1 MFKNDIEFFILCAI
15 LLIVLLVVV
24 LAYARIMRVNRK
36 RDEELS
42 RLMYSIIRKTQTLDD
57 DYYALKEQNQ
67 QYANDIKRL
76 QEMINS
82 LGVLEQKNAS
92 SISSLTSSINNVI
105 QENKRRSETK
115 IYPTPQLS
123 EMIKTTI
130 GEFFHQEVVLIRDMR
145 FPVSPTDPVITK
157 ITKNTIL
164 TYPHVDEEYITKR
177 CLATIENQIQKAQR
191 GGE

>member
-15 LLIVLLVVV
+15 LLILFLVVG
-24 LAYARIMRVNRK
+24 LAYARIMRTNRR

-42 RLMYSIIRKTQTLDD
+42 RLMYSLLKKTRELDD
-57 DYYALKEQNQ
+57 DYLSLKEQNQ

-82 LGVLEQKNAS
+82 LGVLEQKNAG
-92 SISSLTSSINNVI
+92 SISSLTSSIQNVI
-105 QENKRRSETK
+105 QENKRRENTK

-130 GEFFHQEVVLIRDMR
+130 GEYVHQEIVLIRDMR
-145 FPVSPTDPVITK
+145 IPLSPTDPITVKISKYVIS
-157 ITKNTIL
+157 
-164 TYPHVDEEYITKR
+164 TYPHVDEEWIMRKVVEIVTEASR
-177 CLATIENQIQKAQR
+177 E
-191 GGE
+191 

>member
-15 LLIVLLVVV
+15 LLILFLVVG
-24 LAYARIMRVNRK
+24 LAYARMMRTNRR

-42 RLMYSIIRKTQTLDD
+42 RLMYSLLKKTRELDD
-57 DYYALKEQNQ
+57 DYLSLKEQNQ

-82 LGVLEQKNAS
+82 LGVLEQKNAG
-92 SISSLTSSINNVI
+92 SISSLTSSIQNVI
-105 QENKRRSETK
+105 QENKRRENTK

-130 GEFFHQEVVLIRDMR
+130 GEYVHQEIVLIRDMR
-145 FPVSPTDPVITK
+145 IPLSPTDPITVKISKYVIS
-157 ITKNTIL
+157 
-164 TYPHVDEEYITKR
+164 TYPHVDEEWIMRKVVEIVTEASR
-177 CLATIENQIQKAQR
+177 E
-191 GGE
+191 

>member
-1 MFKNDIEFFILCAI
+1 MFKNDIEFFIQCAI
-15 LLIVLLVVV
+15 LLIVF
-24 LAYARIMRVNRK
+24 LATIIGFISSYRSAKLRK
-36 RDEELS
+36 RRDEELS
-42 RLMYSIIRKTQTLDD
+42 RLMYSFIRETHGLSD

-82 LGVLEQKNAS
+82 LGVLEQKNAG

-105 QENKRRSETK
+105 QENKRRSEEK

-130 GEFFHQEVVLIRDMR
+130 GEYFHQEVVMIRDMR
-145 FPVSPTDPVITK
+145 FPVSPNDPVTLK
-157 ITKNTIL
+157 ITRNVTK
-164 TYPHVDEEYITKR
+164 TYPHVDEEWIAMKVVETITEAIR
-177 CLATIENQIQKAQR
+177 E
-191 GGE
+191 

>member
-1 MFKNDIEFFILCAI
+1 MIKNDIEFFILCAI
-15 LLIVLLVVV
+15 LLILFLVVGI
-24 LAYARIMRVNRK
+24 AYAKIMRTNRK

-42 RLMYSIIRKTQTLDD
+42 RLMYSLLQKTRELDD

-82 LGVLEQKNAS
+82 LGVLEQKNAG

-105 QENKRRSETK
+105 QENRRRSEEK

-123 EMIKTTI
+123 DMIKTTI
-130 GEFFHQEVVLIRDMR
+130 GEFFHQEVVMIRDMR
-145 FPVSPTDPVITK
+145 FPVSPEDPVTVK
-157 ITKNTIL
+157 ITKNTIK
-164 TYPHVDEEYITKR
+164 TYPHVDETWIAKKVIETITEAIR
-177 CLATIENQIQKAQR
+177 E
-191 GGE
+191 

>member
-15 LLIVLLVVV
+15 LLILFLVVG
-24 LAYARIMRVNRK
+24 LAYARIMRTNRK

-42 RLMYSIIRKTQTLDD
+42 RLMYSLLKKTRGLDD
-57 DYYALKEQNQ
+57 DYLALKEQNQ

-92 SISSLTSSINNVI
+92 SISSLTSSIQNVI
-105 QENKRRSETK
+105 QENKRRENTK

-130 GEFFHQEVVLIRDMR
+130 GEYFHQEVVMLRDMR
-145 FPVSPTDPVITK
+145 IPVSPTDPVTVK
-157 ITKNTIL
+157 ITKNTIK
-164 TYPHVDEEYITKR
+164 TYPHVDEEWIAKKV
-177 CLATIENQIQKAQR
+177 IEVLTEAIR
-191 GGE
+191 E

>member
-15 LLIVLLVVV
+15 LLILFLVVG
-24 LAYARIMRVNRK
+24 LAYARIMRTNRR

-42 RLMYSIIRKTQTLDD
+42 RLMYSLLKKTRELDD
-57 DYYALKEQNQ
+57 DYLSLKEQNQ

-82 LGVLEQKNAS
+82 LGVLEQKNAG
-92 SISSLTSSINNVI
+92 SISSLTSSIQNVI
-105 QENKRRSETK
+105 QENKRRENTK

-130 GEFFHQEVVLIRDMR
+130 GEYVHQEIVFIRDMR
-145 FPVSPTDPVITK
+145 IPISPTDPVTVK
-157 ITKNTIL
+157 ITRNTIK
-164 TYPHVDEEYITKR
+164 TYPHVDEEWIAKKVVEIVTEASR
-177 CLATIENQIQKAQR
+177 E
-191 GGE
+191 

>member
-15 LLIVLLVVV
+15 LLILFLVVG
-24 LAYARIMRVNRK
+24 LAYARIMRTNRR

-42 RLMYSIIRKTQTLDD
+42 RLMYSLLKKTRELDD
-57 DYYALKEQNQ
+57 DYLSLKEQNQ

-82 LGVLEQKNAS
+82 LGVLEQKNAG
-92 SISSLTSSINNVI
+92 SISSLTSSIQNVI
-105 QENKRRSETK
+105 QENKRRENTK

-130 GEFFHQEVVLIRDMR
+130 GEYVHQEIVLIRDMR
-145 FPVSPTDPVITK
+145 IPLSPTDPITVKISQYVIS
-157 ITKNTIL
+157 
-164 TYPHVDEEYITKR
+164 TYPHVDEEWIMRKVVEILTEASR
-177 CLATIENQIQKAQR
+177 E
-191 GGE
+191 

>member
-1 MFKNDIEFFILCAI
+1 MIRNDIEFFILCAI
-15 LLIVLLVVV
+15 LLILLLVVGI
-24 LAYARIMRVNRK
+24 AYAKIMRTNRK

-42 RLMYSIIRKTQTLDD
+42 RLVYSLLQKARELDD

-92 SISSLTSSINNVI
+92 SISSLTSSIQNTL
-105 QENKRRSETK
+105 QENRRRIDEK

-123 EMIKTTI
+123 EMITTTI
-130 GEFFHQEVVLIRDMR
+130 DEFIRQEIVLMKDMR
-145 FPVSPTDPVITK
+145 VIISPEDPVTIK
-157 ITKNTIL
+157 ITRNVIR
-164 TYPHVDEEYITKR
+164 TYPHVDEEY
-177 CLATIENQIQKAQR
+177 LAKKVIQRIQEAVR
-191 GGE
+191 E

>member
-15 LLIVLLVVV
+15 LLILFLVVG
-24 LAYARIMRVNRK
+24 LAYARIMRTNRR

-42 RLMYSIIRKTQTLDD
+42 RLMYSLLKKTRELDD
-57 DYYALKEQNQ
+57 DYLSLKEQNQ

-82 LGVLEQKNAS
+82 LGVLEQKNAG
-92 SISSLTSSINNVI
+92 SISSLTSSIQNVI
-105 QENKRRSETK
+105 QENKRRENTK

-130 GEFFHQEVVLIRDMR
+130 GEYVHQEIVLIRDMR
-145 FPVSPTDPVITK
+145 IPLSPSDPITVKISQYVIS
-157 ITKNTIL
+157 
-164 TYPHVDEEYITKR
+164 TYPHVDEEWIMRKV
-177 CLATIENQIQKAQR
+177 IEILTEASR
-191 GGE
+191 E

>member
-1 MFKNDIEFFILCAI
+1 MFKNDIEFFIQCAI
-15 LLIVLLVVV
+15 LLIMLLVVV
-24 LAYARIMRVNRK
+24 LAYARIMRANRK

-42 RLMYSIIRKTQTLDD
+42 RLMYSLIRKTQTLDD

-82 LGVLEQKNAS
+82 LGVLEQKNAG
-92 SISSLTSSINNVI
+92 SISSLTSSINEVI
-105 QENKRRSETK
+105 QENRRRSEEK

-130 GEFFHQEVVLIRDMR
+130 GEFLHQEITMIRDMR
-145 FPVSPTDPVITK
+145 IPISPTDPVTIK
-157 ITKNTIL
+157 ITKNVIK
-164 TYPHVDEEYITKR
+164 TYPHVDEAWIAKKV
-177 CLATIENQIQKAQR
+177 IEVIQEAVR
-191 GGE
+191 E